1 MRTIREL
8 IGRGDKVYILLRSK
22 AIRYRFM
29 ADVTMEGIGYGD
41 GMAAT
46 ERMAD
51 DVMALCPDGTICY
64 IGWAGRMGYHNFRC
78 GTIVRIDYEKYISG
92 AEDYI
97 LRR

>member
-22 AIRYRFM
+22 EIRYRFM
-29 ADVTMEGIGYGD
+29 AGATMERIGYGD

-78 GTIVRIDYEKYISG
+78 DTIVRIDYEKYISG

>member
-8 IGRGDKVYILLRSK
+8 IGVGDKVYILLRSE

-29 ADVTMEGIGYGD
+29 AGATMEGIGYGD

-78 GTIVRIDYEKYISG
+78 DTIVRIDYEKYISG